1 MAFDL
6 TALAAYTKDNAD
18 TLITAAMTGS
28 KTGAIITEKG
38 NVMTGIKTSERIGVL
53 DQDVVFADGDGCGF
67 TAAGDARITQRTI
80 TVGNVKIE
88 TSLCVKDLEK
98 KYTQLKMQAGTN
110 PEKLPAPIE
119 QVYVDQRMNKVES
132 AIEVADWQGDTTSG
146 NANLNKYDG
155 FLKLIDTSIGA
166 RTVNARKGT
175 GTITVGTGAA
185 TVVGVGTLFTTQ
197 VAVGDKL
204 YNTSGVLIGT
214 VLTITDAL
222 NITLAAN
229 GAVAVTAG
237 GFRIVPAANTAI
249 TSVTGIVAANVLA
262 VVDSV
267 IMGIP
272 EAVMSAEGEGKE
284 PPIIF
289 MGWDTARLYL
299 MALKNANLFHF
310 TAEESMLKNGF
321 NVPGFAIR
329 VEPTPGLSGTNRIV
343 AVSPS
348 NMYLGVDLE
357 HEEEELD
364 MWYEKKDDALL
375 SRIRFKRG
383 VQIGFPDEVT
393 QFLLA

>member
-18 TLITAAMTGS
+18 VLITAAMTGS

-67 TAAGDARITQRTI
+67 TAAGDARITQRTL

-110 PEKLPAPIE
+110 PEKIPAPIE
-119 QVYVDQRMNKVES
+119 QVYVDQRMGKVES

-146 NANLNKYDG
+146 SANLNKYDG
-155 FLKLIDTSIGA
+155 FLKLINTSIGA

-175 GTITVGTGAA
+175 GTITATTGAA

-197 VAVGDKL
+197 AAIGDKI
-204 YNTSGVLIGT
+204 YSGGVLIGT
-214 VLTITDAL
+214 ILTITDAL
-222 NITLAAN
+222 NLTFAAN
-229 GAVAVTAG
+229 GAAAVTG
-237 GFRIVPAANTAI
+237 GAYNIVPTGVTAI
-249 TSVTGIVAANVLA
+249 TSVTGVVAANVLA

-272 EAVMSAEGEGKE
+272 EAVMAGEVK
-284 PPIIF
+284 PIIF
-289 MGWDTARLYL
+289 MGWDLARLYL

-310 TAEESMLKNGF
+310 TAESDMLESGF

-343 AVSPS
+343 ALAPS